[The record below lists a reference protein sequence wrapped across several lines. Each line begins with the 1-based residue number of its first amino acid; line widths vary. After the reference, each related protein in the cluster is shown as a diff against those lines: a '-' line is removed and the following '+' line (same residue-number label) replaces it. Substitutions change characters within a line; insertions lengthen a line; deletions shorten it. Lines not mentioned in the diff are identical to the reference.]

1 MRFTDNK
8 GDIMF
13 TSKLGK
19 NTTTKFKRISCF
31 ILAIFLSLMLSAC
44 TVTQTISQVSDT
56 RAIQDD
62 FDAASRLQTNIF
74 GASTA
79 IEPASSQSNTAQ
91 IMQANRSLMLYQR
104 VINGVNSLEPQKAE
118 LVQNGLWANL
128 QTLKAM
134 SQWQIGNKEGALI
147 TANQAIKEAQDI
159 QGRDMILLN
168 AIPSL
173 VANDEAFDML
183 DDLKISGSKDENA
196 LQTWQRATALYEKA
210 ENELSVI
217 IDNVAHPQLQ
227 FYLQLSR
234 LMVVKNWEES
244 FDLDLC
250 ITDSCEDIRMAKNEQ
265 SKVYFEDLLLS
276 RYKASGSCD
285 AVTNSQFY
293 KFWSLKIG
301 TSNSS
306 KRAFKKLCP

>member
-1 MRFTDNK
+1 
-8 GDIMF
+8 MF
-13 TSKLGK
+13 MPQLG
-19 NTTTKFKRISCF
+19 NQHTLRLKRISWF
-31 ILAIFLSLMLSAC
+31 LVAICASIVLSAC
-44 TVTQTISQVSDT
+44 SVTQTVSQVSDT

-62 FDAASRLQTNIF
+62 FDAASRLQTNMF
-74 GASTA
+74 A
-79 IEPASSQSNTAQ
+79 IDRANEAISSQTNTAQ
-91 IMQANRSLMLYQR
+91 IMQANRGLMLYQR
-104 VINGVNSLEPQKAE
+104 VINGVNSLESQKAE
-118 LVQNGLWANL
+118 LIQNGLWANL

-134 SQWQIGNKEGALI
+134 SQWQIGNKEDALI
-147 TANQAIKEAQDI
+147 TANLAIKEAQDL
-159 QGRDMILLN
+159 QGRDMVLLN

-173 VANDEAFDML
+173 VANDEAFEML
-183 DDLKISGSKDENA
+183 EDLKISGNKDENA
-196 LQTWQRATALYEKA
+196 FKIWQRATALYEKA

-276 RYKASGSCD
+276 RYKATGSCD
-285 AVTNSQFY
+285 AVMNSSFY
-293 KFWSLKIG
+293 QFWSLKIG
-301 TSNSS
+301 TFNSS
-306 KRAFKKLCP
+306 KGTFKKVCP